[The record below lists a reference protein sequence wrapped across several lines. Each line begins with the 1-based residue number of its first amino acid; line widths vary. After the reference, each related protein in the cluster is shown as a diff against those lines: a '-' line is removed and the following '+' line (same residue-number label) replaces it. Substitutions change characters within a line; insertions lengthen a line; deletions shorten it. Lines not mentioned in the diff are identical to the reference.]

1 MQADLL
7 FKNAKIFDPDTSA
20 LFDGQLAVTDGVI
33 SAKGTKLDCQAKKE
47 IDLRGNILSPGFIDH
62 HCHVFLGGSILGLS
76 PDLFFSMGCT
86 TVVDAGSAGF
96 ANFKAFANAN
106 SYNMM
111 SVYAYL
117 NAASCG
123 QVVIDCPEDFRRIKI
138 HSFSIKEIVTK
149 YSGLIR
155 GIKMRFDQNCA
166 LDEDNKSLEF
176 CADLAHS
183 LNLPL
188 CVHITNHGSTFSKIL
203 APLEKGDVVCHVY
216 QNIGQT
222 LLDENGKV
230 REELWAA
237 RERGI
242 IFDAAD
248 EYVNFSF
255 DILKPSIAQ
264 GFSPDI
270 ISSDLSTISAF
281 NNHVYGLPLQLSK
294 YLSIGME
301 LEQVLSCVTK
311 APAKALGL
319 YSEIGSLK
327 IGAQADLTVCKLEDH
342 EFIFKSYDHVLNK
355 GDKLIKI
362 LATFKRGA
370 LRYAS
375 FDYY

>member
-7 FKNAKIFDPDTSA
+7 FKNARIFDPDTSA
-20 LFDGQLAVTDGVI
+20 LFDGQVAVAGGVI
-33 SAKGTKLDCQAKKE
+33 SAKGKQLDCQAKKE

-62 HCHVFLGGSILGLS
+62 HCHVFSSGSVLGLS
-76 PDLFFSMGCT
+76 PDLFFSLGCT
-86 TVVDAGSAGF
+86 SVVDAGSAGF
-96 ANFKAFANAN
+96 SNFKAFANAAA
-106 SYNMM
+106 YNMM
-111 SVYAYL
+111 NVYSYL
-117 NAASCG
+117 NAASYG
-123 QVVIDCPEDFRRIKI
+123 QVVIDCPEDFRSVKI
-138 HSFSIKEIVTK
+138 HAEAIKEIVSR
-149 YSGLIR
+149 YSGMIR

-166 LDEDNKSLEF
+166 IDKGNKSLEF

-183 LNLPL
+183 LNVPL
-188 CVHITNHGSTFSKIL
+188 CVHITNHGSTFTKIL

-230 REELWAA
+230 RDELMAA

-242 IFDAAD
+242 IFDSAD

-255 DILKPSIAQ
+255 DVLRPAIAQ
-264 GFSPDI
+264 GFFPDI
-270 ISSDLSTISAF
+270 ISSDLSTISVF

-294 YLSIGME
+294 YLNLGMA
-301 LEQVLSCVTK
+301 LEQVLNCATK

-319 YSEIGSLK
+319 YGEIGSLK
-327 IGAQADLTVCKLEDH
+327 IGAPADLTVCKLEDH
-342 EFIFKSYDHVLNK
+342 EFIFKSYDHGLNK
-355 GDKLIKI
+355 GDKLIKV
-362 LATFKRGA
+362 LATFKSGA